1 MLSWYWGR
9 KQQKGKKKTFGRNLV
24 SICEILEN
32 LFTKA
37 IISEKH
43 RAAPEGKWF
52 PSRGIEIPCNYERF
66 GPKKP
71 IKIIV
76 REKIKNSECLSPYS
90 YLTLSSI

>member
-1 MLSWYWGR
+1 MA
-9 KQQKGKKKTFGRNLV
+9 
-24 SICEILEN
+24 EILSPFMKSWKIY
-32 LFTKA
+32 LTKA